1 MFWTAGQRVDLS
13 FKPSPFVWK
22 HTPGTGSCCGGQCMQ
37 EMNYTAW
44 KDGEPNDNS
53 SYDWNLRPVSPP
65 ISEKC
70 VQLCRGWDCKWNDAV
85 CEIPMC
91 SICEIDI

>member
-1 MFWTAGQRVDLS
+1 MFWMAGQRVDLS

-22 HTPGTGSCCGGQCMQ
+22 YAPGTGSCCGGQCMQ

-44 KDGEPNDNS
+44 IPGEPTDAS
-53 SYDWNLRPVSPP
+53 AYDYQLRPVSPP

-70 VQLCRGWDCKWNDAV
+70 VQLARGRNFMWNDGL